1 MKVANPIYDTVF
13 KYILTNNTK
22 VARLIISSLIGKEV
36 LELTVNPTELI
47 ADKDKQADS
56 SRADGDY
63 GNVKKSKE
71 SFTVLRL
78 DFAAKIKNKDGSEEL
93 VLIELQKAKLIT
105 DIMRFRKYLGS
116 QYMNKEHKYEID
128 GKVHALPIYPIYF
141 LGHELGGFSE
151 EVLAV
156 KRELYNGLTNEKIE
170 TRCEFA
176 DSLSHDALIIQIPHV
191 TKNIT
196 KYENNVNR
204 HLSEL
209 LLLFDQ
215 SNHDENNQHILH
227 IDKSDVPE
235 WLQSILRE
243 LEKAGENYDVRNRMD
258 LEDDWFSDLEDL
270 EREIEHKGKVIEE
283 KAKALEEKA
292 KALEEKAKA
301 LEEKDKTIDEKDK
314 IIAELMSKL
323 K

>member
-1 MKVANPIYDTVF
+1 MRVANPIYDTVF

-36 LELTVNPTELI
+36 IELTVNPTELI
-47 ADKDKQADS
+47 ADKDKANGS
-56 SRADGDY
+56 ITVDGDY
-63 GNVKKSKE
+63 GNVKKTKG
-71 SFTVLRL
+71 SFTILRL

-141 LGHELGGFSE
+141 LGHELGGFPE
-151 EVLAV
+151 EVISV

-170 TRCEFA
+170 KRCEFA
-176 DSLSHDALIIQIPHV
+176 DSLSHDGLIIQIPHV

-196 KYENNVNR
+196 KSENNVNR

-215 SNHDENNQHILH
+215 SKHDENNQHILH
-227 IDKSDVPE
+227 IDKSDVPD
-235 WLQSILRE
+235 WLESILRE
-243 LEKAGENYDVRNRMD
+243 LEKAGKNSDVRNRMD

-270 EREIEHKGKVIEE
+270 EREIEHKV
-283 KAKALEEKA
+283 
-292 KALEEKAKA
+292 KA
-301 LEEKDKTIDEKDK
+301 LEEKDKALEDKDK
-314 IIAELMSKL
+314 ALEGKDKALEDKDKVIAELMAKL